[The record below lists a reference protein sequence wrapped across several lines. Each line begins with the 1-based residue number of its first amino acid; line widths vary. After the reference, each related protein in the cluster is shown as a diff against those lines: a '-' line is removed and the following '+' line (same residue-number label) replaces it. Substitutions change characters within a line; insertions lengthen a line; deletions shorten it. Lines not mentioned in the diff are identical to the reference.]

1 LAYFDFF
8 TGKKDN
14 YKVAREI
21 VSKYTDYPINS
32 WKMLFLAI
40 VDQLNEYDGEFDNT
54 DEMAEATGEVKAKK
68 FGKRMKSDITDV
80 KMNDL
85 TGELT
90 IESVNVKTVT
100 VKYYTINAELLF
112 SRAPFLKNTT
122 EGFSYVR
129 PMKVLEEELVE
140 SNSVERKCIVVPES
154 L

>member
-1 LAYFDFF
+1 M
-8 TGKKDN
+8 
-14 YKVAREI
+14 EI
-21 VSKYTDYPINS
+21 DSKYTDYPINP

-68 FGKRMKSDITDV
+68 VGKKMKSDITEV

-129 PMKVLEEELVE
+129 PMKVLE
-140 SNSVERKCIVVPES
+140 
-154 L
+154 